1 MSSAAYP
8 PINPPR
14 SASAASARSARS
26 GVWVAMF
33 AITMS
38 FAAFTSAMFVRQG
51 STDWIHLAVP
61 PILFVNTLLLV
72 FSSFTLEFA
81 RRAVR
86 AKTIALLPSLADLRK
101 ARIAVSVTLLLGLAF
116 IAGQYL
122 AWRQLAAQGFFL
134 ASNPNSSFFY
144 VFTGVHALHVLGGLA
159 ALLLLLFRI
168 FQRSPRLSL
177 LPGVSLYWHFMCALW
192 LYLLFII
199 CTRL

>member
-1 MSSAAYP
+1 
-8 PINPPR
+8 
-14 SASAASARSARS
+14 
-26 GVWVAMF
+26 
-33 AITMS
+33 
-38 FAAFTSAMFVRQG
+38 MFVRQG
-51 STDWIHLAVP
+51 SSDWIHLAVP
-61 PILFVNTLLLV
+61 PILFVNTALLV
-72 FSSFTLEFA
+72 FSSLTLEFA

-86 AKTIALLPSLADLRK
+86 AKTIAELLGSTGLRA
-101 ARIAVSVTLLLGLAF
+101 ARIAVSITLLLGAAF
-116 IAGQYL
+116 VAGQFL

-159 ALLLLLFRI
+159 ALLLLLFGI
-168 FQRSPRLSL
+168 FQRSPRLGL

>member
-1 MSSAAYP
+1 MSSAAYQPIP
-8 PINPPR
+8 PPL
-14 SASAASARSARS
+14 SASGAAARSGRS

-51 STDWIHLAVP
+51 SADWAHIAAP

-72 FSSFTLEFA
+72 LSSITLEFA
-81 RRAVR
+81 RRAVHAQTNPEVLGAAQLR
-86 AKTIALLPSLADLRK
+86 TSRIAISLALLLS
-101 ARIAVSVTLLLGLAF
+101 SAF
-116 IAGQYL
+116 IVGQYL

-144 VFTGVHALHVLGGLA
+144 VFTGMHALHVLGGLA
-159 ALLLLLFRI
+159 ALLLLLFRVL
-168 FQRSPRLSL
+168 QRSPRLAL
-177 LPGVSLYWHFMCALW
+177 LPGVALYSHFMCVLW

>member
-1 MSSAAYP
+1 
-8 PINPPR
+8 
-14 SASAASARSARS
+14 
-26 GVWVAMF
+26 VWVAMF

-51 STDWIHLAVP
+51 SADWAHIAAP

-72 FSSFTLEFA
+72 LSSITLEFA
-81 RRAVR
+81 RRAVHAQTNPEVLGAAQLR
-86 AKTIALLPSLADLRK
+86 TSRIAISLALLLS
-101 ARIAVSVTLLLGLAF
+101 SAF
-116 IAGQYL
+116 IVGQYL

-144 VFTGVHALHVLGGLA
+144 VFTGMHALHVLGGLA
-159 ALLLLLFRI
+159 ALLLLLFRVL
-168 FQRSPRLSL
+168 QRSPRLAL
-177 LPGVSLYWHFMCALW
+177 LPGVALYSHFMCVLW